1 MVAFW
6 DNVKKNMK
14 VWGSV
19 AAEKAEELG
28 KAAATKTEELTKI
41 SKVKLEIHQLQ
52 RDLDKQFT
60 DLGKFVFNSANDE
73 NVTNFAGNE
82 QFFAK
87 VELAQGLIS
96 NIDEKNVKIEEI
108 KEEYQSTPESEVES
122 TKAETS
128 EPEKTEKSKS
138 KKK

>member
-6 DNVKKNMK
+6 DDLKKNMK

-41 SKVKLEIHQLQ
+41 SKVKLDVHQLQ

-60 DLGKFVFNSANDE
+60 DFGKFVFHTVNDE
-73 NVTNFAGNE
+73 NVTNYAGNE
-82 QFFAK
+82 QFFEK
-87 VELAQGLIS
+87 IKQAQDLIS
-96 NIDEKNVKIEEI
+96 QIKVKEEKIEAI
-108 KEEYQSTPESEVES
+108 KEEYRSIPQPDEEAEAE
-122 TKAETS
+122 AETS
-128 EPEKTEKSKS
+128 EPDQKKEPKSKD
-138 KKK
+138 